1 MNTKCDL
8 LRAASGLVASA
19 LLLSACAG
27 GSATPPSFTSPPQ
40 SGEGAPGTAATAD
53 TKSLGV
59 DFLYVV
65 CPSAYSLDVLDN
77 AATVAGGWGA
87 APPSAVRPTAKRAL
101 KTVQGTAAQIGAL
114 DNWPQEYTEDLAE
127 TVDEFLAMATPL
139 QQIVDADS
147 ARSAADA
154 WGKLIDMPRVAEQRL
169 RTSLELGLAWA
180 SRDGCTRVPKATT
193 PSNGTTPGSSQEP
206 AAPGPLPAV
215 TSPMVEASGDA
226 LCNTSVYAMPD
237 LVGPTSDA
245 SWTRVIQVM
254 ATQYGFN
261 PGVIDG
267 QYGSNTISGVR
278 GLQTYL
284 GVVPDGQV
292 GPITWTALQNDYC
305 GGRPP

>member
-1 MNTKCDL
+1 MRTKLASVGFAFALFLISGCSG
-8 LRAASGLVASA
+8 ASGDSTIV
-19 LLLSACAG
+19 
-27 GSATPPSFTSPPQ
+27 TVTTT
-40 SGEGAPGTAATAD
+40 APGSEQQGQPTPAAD
-53 TKSLGV
+53 TKSLGI
-59 DFLYVV
+59 DFLDVV
-65 CPSAYSLDVLDN
+65 CPSAYTLDVLDN
-77 AATVAGGWGA
+77 AAIAAGSWGV
-87 APPSAVRPTAKRAL
+87 APPSAVRPAAKRAL
-101 KTVQGTAAQIGAL
+101 KTVQGTAAQLGAR
-114 DNWPQEYTEDLAE
+114 DKWPQEYSADLTE

-147 ARSAADA
+147 ARSAAEG
-154 WGKLIDMPRVAEQRL
+154 WRKLIDMPRVAEQRL
-169 RTSLELGLAWA
+169 RTSLGLGLAWTN
-180 SRDGCTRVPKATT
+180 RDGCPRVPKAST
-193 PSNGTTPGSSQEP
+193 PSNGATSGSSQEP

-254 ATQYGFN
+254 TTQYGFN

-267 QYGSNTISGVR
+267 QYGPNTISGVR

-305 GGRPP
+305 GGPPP